1 MRAFMTEEQ
10 FNERKSQHESIR
22 PWREVPVEVIY
33 YIENVEEILTSN
45 GKNATVVTLCDS
57 SGERLKAFATSILAR
72 DLEGSTTGYFIKSLG
87 LKASTKNKGQSYY
100 RYELVKEADEE
111 L

>member
-1 MRAFMTEEQ
+1 MTEEQ